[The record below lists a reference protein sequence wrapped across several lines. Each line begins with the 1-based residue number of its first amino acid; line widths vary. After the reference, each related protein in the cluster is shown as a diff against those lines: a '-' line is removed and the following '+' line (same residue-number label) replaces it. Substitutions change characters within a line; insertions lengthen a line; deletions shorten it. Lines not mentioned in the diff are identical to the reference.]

1 MDKGY
6 IVKAYR
12 ETGRKPKMVFSM
24 RLSEEDIEF
33 LRSLTNATEFIHVS
47 IEEERRKRR
56 MMEAKGLPYEIIHE
70 IAEYYVK
77 NCLYVPED
85 PNYRQ
90 PKEWDEKTWLFHMQH
105 TLFRI
110 AQLTLKVPNYYTDGR
125 SVLLPAT
132 EIIEELQSKE
142 AKDFILTI
150 KENVEQGMQPLSED
164 VLDIIRKIYEEAKF
178 LLEKEYRKNF
188 HKFPPADW
196 HLYVDL
202 SRGRGAEDI
211 IHYKTP

>member
-6 IVKAYR
+6 IIKAYR

-24 RLSEEDIEF
+24 RLSEEDVEF

-70 IAEYYVK
+70 IAEHYVK
-77 NCLYVPED
+77 NCLDVPED
-85 PNYRQ
+85 PNIV
-90 PKEWDEKTWLFHMQH
+90 PLEEWDEKTWLFHMQH
-105 TLFRI
+105 TLFRM
-110 AQLTLKVPNYYTDGR
+110 AELTLKMPNYYVDGKSISSPDTD
-125 SVLLPAT
+125 
-132 EIIEELQSKE
+132 IIDELQSKE
-142 AKDFILTI
+142 AKDFIKKI

-164 VLDIIRKIYEEAKF
+164 ALDIIKEIYEEAKF
-178 LLEKEYRKNF
+178 LFEKEYRRHI
-188 HKFPPADW
+188 HKLPPGDW

-202 SRGRGAEDI
+202 GRGRGSEDI